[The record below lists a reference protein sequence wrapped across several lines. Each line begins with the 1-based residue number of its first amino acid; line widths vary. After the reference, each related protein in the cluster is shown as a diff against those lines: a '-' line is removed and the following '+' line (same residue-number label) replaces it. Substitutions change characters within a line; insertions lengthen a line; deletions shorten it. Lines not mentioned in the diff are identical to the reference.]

1 MAANKTMGPA
11 QWAML
16 LLLSVLWGG
25 SFFFIDVALR
35 ELPPL
40 TLVLLRVAGGAAIL
54 RGVLRATGAWLPKG
68 AVIWRSFFCMAL
80 INNVIPF
87 TLLAWGQTHIASGL
101 ASILNATTPLWTV
114 LAAQR
119 LTDDEKATPAKLVG
133 VCLGFSGVAV
143 MIGAQALNGAGTAT
157 LAEFAC
163 LAAPLAYA
171 LGGIYGRRFGAM
183 GMAPLQTATGQ
194 LVAAAAVLL
203 PVAMLVDR
211 PWQLSM
217 PGESTWAAVA
227 ALAALSTALAFV
239 LYFRLLAVAGATNLL
254 LVTFLIPVTA
264 IFLGWFVLGE
274 NLSPRHFLG
283 IAFIGGGLVAI
294 DGRLLRALRRS
305 RTAHAAPCGEAVTT
319 DMLKDVH

>member
-1 MAANKTMGPA
+1 MPANKTMGPT

-16 LLLSVLWGG
+16 LVLSVLWGG
-25 SFFFIDVALR
+25 SFFFIDIALR

-54 RGVLRATGAWLPKG
+54 RGVLRATGARLPKG

-119 LTDDEKATPAKLVG
+119 LTDDEKATPAKIVG

-143 MIGAQALNGAGTAT
+143 MIGAQALTGAGAAT

-163 LAAPLAYA
+163 LAAPLSYA

-183 GMAPLQTATGQ
+183 GIAPLQTATGQ
-194 LVAAAAVLL
+194 LVAATAVLL

-211 PWQLSM
+211 PWHLSM
-217 PGESTWAAVA
+217 PGGSTWAAVA

-239 LYFRLLAVAGATNLL
+239 LYFRLLAAAGATNLL

-305 RTAHAAPCGEAVTT
+305 RTAHAAPRREAVTA